1 MLETINI
8 RYSKRD
14 LYIVLMNKG
23 LINLTKSEQ
32 QLLKTL
38 SLDKDIIL
46 MLENDHIFNK
56 LKYLKKSKRQKGMI
70 K

>member
-46 MLENDHIFNK
+46 MLDLHI
-56 LKYLKKSKRQKGMI
+56 LRQHLPPPP
-70 K
+70 